1 MDPIIFQSVIFEEA
15 GIQVSYFFESSR
27 DERGMEIRTAII
39 NPLDLKPEVEELFDA
54 LTQLLTAW
62 EGLRREVRVPRP
74 QR

>member
-1 MDPIIFQSVIFEEA
+1 MDRIIFQSVIFEET
-15 GIQVSYFFESSR
+15 GIQVSYFFEDSR
-27 DERGMEIRTAII
+27 DERGMEIRTAVI

-54 LTQLLTAW
+54 LTQLLNAW